1 MHTNGTPEES
11 IPVGLG
17 EALGANAGIA
27 VQCFTVYVPN
37 KDKNGVETGDQ
48 RKWVLEAIGLL
59 TRLNGGATAMPPAE
73 GAWRGEGGEPVW
85 DHPVVVYSY
94 IKPDVFFAKLP
105 AIREFL
111 HRMGR
116 ETNQGE
122 VAFEFE
128 GEFYLIS
135 NYDSAAQGGQT

>member
-1 MHTNGTPEES
+1 METNGTPNE
-11 IPVGLG
+11 PVRIELG

-27 VQCFTVYVPN
+27 AQCFTIYVPN
-37 KDKNGVETGDQ
+37 KDKVGKEIGNQ
-48 RKWVLEAIGLL
+48 RAWVLEALDL
-59 TRLNGGATAMPPAE
+59 MTRFNGGATAMPPVE
-73 GAWRGEGGEPVW
+73 GAWRNEHGETIW

-94 IKPDVFFAKLP
+94 LKPDVFFANLP
-105 AIREFL
+105 IIREFL

-128 GEFYLIS
+128 TRFYLIS
-135 NYDSAAQGGQT
+135 VYDPPASGEES